1 MGEDKELRQELGSK
15 TMVLKQL
22 EGVYNTSGDMLQK
35 KRVLKEIKEV
45 KQTIEKIKGRIIIL
59 GIEND
64 LLEEENI
71 NNPGLDSVLNVVQIA
86 KYREDSRDREI
97 DAVTSYMEFFER
109 NYLSILSEYHI
120 KLDFNHSIKRDVF
133 YPRFMEIKKI
143 LKEYDYELDVLN
155 REEYN
160 NIAFYR
166 DKSIIHKIKHRY
178 LLSLDRFFKD
188 IRTFLNVLVDDF
200 NKGGIVIL
208 HPQDFLSF
216 SEFEKDRRLEGCTVI
231 DVIKQMY
238 LFADEFTRFLGLPN
252 M

>member
-1 MGEDKELRQELGSK
+1 MGENKELRQELENK
-15 TMVLKQL
+15 AMVLKQL
-22 EGVYNTSGDMLQK
+22 EGVYNTSGDKLQK
-35 KRVLKEIKEV
+35 RRVLKEIEDV
-45 KQTIEKIKGRIIIL
+45 KQTIKGIKGRIIVL

-64 LLEEENI
+64 LFEEENI
-71 NNPGLDSVLNVVQIA
+71 NNPGMVSVLNVVRIT

-97 DAVTSYMEFFER
+97 DAVTSYMEFFEK

-188 IRTFLNVLVDDF
+188 LRTFLNVLVDDF
-200 NKGGIVIL
+200 DKGGIVIL

-216 SEFEKDRRLEGCTVI
+216 SEFEKDKRLEGHAVI
-231 DVIKQMY
+231 DAIKEMY
-238 LFADEFTRFLGLPN
+238 LFSDKFTRFLGLPN

>member
-1 MGEDKELRQELGSK
+1 MGENKELRQELENK
-15 TMVLKQL
+15 AMVLKQL
-22 EGVYNTSGDMLQK
+22 EGVYNTSGDKLQK
-35 KRVLKEIKEV
+35 RRVLKEIEDV
-45 KQTIEKIKGRIIIL
+45 KQTIKGIKGRIIVL

-64 LLEEENI
+64 LFEEENI
-71 NNPGLDSVLNVVQIA
+71 NNPGMVSVLNVVRIT

-97 DAVTSYMEFFER
+97 DAVTSYMEFFEK

-188 IRTFLNVLVDDF
+188 LRTFLNVLVDDF
-200 NKGGIVIL
+200 DKGGIVIL

-216 SEFEKDRRLEGCTVI
+216 SEFEKDRRFEGHAVI
-231 DVIKQMY
+231 DAIKEMY
-238 LFADEFTRFLGLPN
+238 LFSDKFTRFLGLPN

>member
-1 MGEDKELRQELGSK
+1 MKEDKELRQDFESK
-15 TMVLKQL
+15 RQVLKQL
-22 EGVYNTSGDMLQK
+22 EGVYNTSDDMLQK
-35 KRVLKEIKEV
+35 KRVLKEIEEV
-45 KQTIEKIKGRIIIL
+45 KKTIKSIKGKLIVY

-71 NNPGLDSVLNVVQIA
+71 NTPYIMSVLNTIRII
-86 KYREDSRDREI
+86 KYRKESRDREI

-188 IRTFLNVLVDDF
+188 LRTFLKVLVDDF
-200 NKGGIVIL
+200 KKGGIVIL
-208 HPQDFLSF
+208 HPHDHLSL
-216 SEFEKDRRLEGCTVI
+216 SEFEKDRRLDGYTVI
-231 DVIKQMY
+231 ETIEEMY
-238 LFADEFTRFLGLPN
+238 SFSDEFTRFLGLPN

>member
-1 MGEDKELRQELGSK
+1 MGENKELRQELENK
-15 TMVLKQL
+15 AMVLKQL
-22 EGVYNTSGDMLQK
+22 EGVYNTSGDKLQK
-35 KRVLKEIKEV
+35 RRVLKEIEDV
-45 KQTIEKIKGRIIIL
+45 KQTIKGIKGRIIVL

-64 LLEEENI
+64 LFEEENI
-71 NNPGLDSVLNVVQIA
+71 NNPGMVSVLNVVRIT

-188 IRTFLNVLVDDF
+188 LRTFLNVLVDDF

-216 SEFEKDRRLEGCTVI
+216 SEFEKDRRFEGHAVI
-231 DVIKQMY
+231 DAIKEMY
-238 LFADEFTRFLGLPN
+238 LFSDKFTRFLGLPN